1 MSGTHCL
8 SGSGGG
14 RSLFIDPSGK
24 GFSHSEERW
33 GGLDTTNNNGW
44 IATVTEA
51 LGDLAH
57 LGGIP

>member
-1 MSGTHCL
+1 MSVSHYL

-14 RSLFIDPSGK
+14 SLFIDPSGK

-33 GGLDTTNNNGW
+33 GGLVDATNNNAW
-44 IATVTEA
+44 IAIVTEA